1 MLRKMET
8 PRAQEIYKKRSKTTE
23 WSFGNIKQNLKVTE
37 FNTTGIKRI
46 QTEAKLFEY
55 HKI

>member
-8 PRAQEIYKKRSKTTE
+8 PRAQEIYKKRS
-23 WSFGNIKQNLKVTE
+23 KQNLKVTE